1 MLSNHDNSCACCSDL
16 LQRHFDRRRFLHVAA
31 GAGAVAMF
39 PSLAFSAS
47 GNYDAMVLTCID
59 PRFPEP
65 TINYMKSRDMV
76 GKYSQFTF
84 AGASIGVVA
93 PAFKA
98 WHKTFWDNLAASIQL
113 HNIPKVIAIDHR
125 DCGAAKIAYG
135 PPKEGAMLWIDTAA
149 IPKDAPNPDAAH
161 RFLDFM
167 MEPKVAAASSTLTG
181 YANANVPATALLDK
195 AITGNPWIYPP
206 AEARARL
213 YTITAANA
221 EQTRE
226 RTRLWTAI
234 KTGR

>member
-93 PAFKA
+93 PAFKTGA
-98 WHKTFWDNLAASIQL
+98 PAFWDNLAASIQL
-113 HNIPKVIAIDHR
+113 HNIPKVIAMNHR

-135 PPKEGAMLWIDTAA
+135 AE
-149 IPKDAPNPDAAH
+149 
-161 RFLDFM
+161 
-167 MEPKVAAASSTLTG
+167 KVANPTIETETHKA
-181 YANANVPATALLDK
+181 ALLEFRK
-195 AITGNPWIYPP
+195 QV
-206 AEARARL
+206 AEHQPKLAVELGLMAVGGKV
-213 YTITAANA
+213 
-221 EQTRE
+221 EMFS
-226 RTRLWTAI
+226 
-234 KTGR
+234 